1 MAKEELDRASISA
14 SETAVNVK
22 QQDVALLLKKK
33 NAVDQQAET
42 TEAEAHVEQAAVV
55 AQEEALMVASADSV
69 FASDGA
75 YMVAQAGG
83 TTAAS
88 GGGISTGTL
97 LAIGG
102 VALVGGG
109 IAIAASD
116 DDDNK
121 GAAPTA
127 IAGPTSVNEGAS
139 ATFTVTGEPNTT
151 LTYVITGVQAEDVTG
166 GALTGQVVLDAN
178 GNGVIAVQLVED
190 NLTEGAQTLTVT
202 VDGVSAATTVNDTSL
217 NEAQDLTSAVETVDG
232 TDQADTFNGSV
243 TAGFF
248 GPLTGETANAGDII
262 NGLGG
267 DDTFNIDFQGSP
279 IGGAV
284 LADVTTNSV
293 ENINV
298 SFNTLSGGQNNAIDA
313 VTFNDVE
320 DLSISLQAPT
330 SNGGVQILN
339 LQGELST
346 LSIDGA
352 DANPAH
358 ASGFATVLTGGAQ
371 PLTVDTVTV
380 SDLQGSAFVDLG
392 GASQGTGTL
401 SNIPTVELSNIAT
414 STAGGGGFSATLAI
428 SVLGTVTD
436 GSLSLS
442 IDEVGSISNGNV
454 LNVGVQN
461 ATNTTDILT
470 DLSLE
475 VAGGTENAV
484 IVGTSSNLSDVTIT
498 GPGDLYLV
506 FTNSTQISSFDASAA
521 AGDIATSLTSTVDLV
536 ASFGAGDD
544 LLALSVSGDVTVD
557 MGAGNNILGI
567 SVSGDVAATF
577 GAGNDIAQLS
587 GLGGDLDLD
596 LGAGNDVLVVASG
609 QLDTSDIAV
618 GGDGNDTLAI
628 DANDFT
634 TSTLAGVG
642 GFENLLAQGDNGV
655 TNTYD
660 LSLIA
665 GVTTLTV
672 GGFDLASGPDFLT
685 SVLPDTFVQVSDVNA
700 NYFFDN
706 VAASTNELVLNF
718 GNTDAIT
725 VDRAVDNGTNSL
737 TVRIGNSFGDEDL
750 SDNVY
755 DQLVVNALTA
765 DDEDSLTID
774 STGYTD
780 GADGVANFNE
790 ITTLNADDAA
800 TLTITG
806 DKDLELGTINT
817 AGLLTLIDASAFT
830 GDLIIDNP
838 VAGVGTT
845 SIQFIGG
852 SGVDEYTGTA
862 NGDTVNG
869 NAGNDLFTLGAA
881 GQEDTI
887 ILDVGDAL
895 IDGSDVETYEG
906 FVVTEDTIDLGAFG
920 FTGSQASAIGNQ
932 NTLFAD
938 FNGGDVD
945 EDTVIADFFSDAGV
959 DRGVMTVTNG
969 TDTYVVIDANKDG
982 DFQGD
987 TDVVVFLDFAVAT
1000 VVTHSDFGF

>member
-127 IAGPTSVNEGAS
+127 IAGPASVNEGAS

-298 SFNTLSGGQNNAIDA
+298 SFNTLSGGQSNAIDA

-320 DLSISLQAPT
+320 DLSINLQAPT
-330 SNGGVQILN
+330 STGGVQILN

-358 ASGFATVLTGGAQ
+358 ASSFATILTGGAQ

-428 SVLGTVTD
+428 SVLDTVTD

-454 LNVGVQN
+454 LNVGLQN

-498 GPGDLYLV
+498 GPGDLYLT
-506 FTNSTQISSFDASAA
+506 FTDSNQVSSFDASAA
-521 AGDIATSLTSTVDLV
+521 AGDIATSLSTTVDV
-536 ASFGAGDD
+536 MASFGAGND
-544 LLALSVSGDVTVD
+544 LLNMVTAGPGDDATVD
-557 MGAGNNILGI
+557 MGEGNNVLGI
-567 SVSGDVAATF
+567 TVGGNATATF
-577 GAGNDIAQLS
+577 GGGNDIAILQTLT
-587 GLGGDLDLD
+587 GVLDLD
-596 LGAGNDVLVVASG
+596 LGAGDDVFVVGNG
-609 QLDTSDIAV
+609 QLNATTDAAD
-618 GGDGNDTLAI
+618 GGTGSDTLAI
-628 DANDFT
+628 DAVDFT
-634 TSTLAGVG
+634 AAALTNVG
-642 GFENLLAQGDNGV
+642 GFENLLAQGASG
-655 TNTYD
+655 TYN
-660 LSLIA
+660 LALIDD
-665 GVTTLTV
+665 VTTLTV

-685 SVLPDTFVQVSDVNA
+685 SVLPDTFVQVSDPTA
-700 NYFFDN
+700 DYHFDN
-706 VAASTNELVLNF
+706 VAASTNTLVLNF
-718 GNTDAIT
+718 NNTNHIS

-737 TVRIGNSFGDEDL
+737 LVRIGNSFGDETL
-750 SDNVY
+750 SADVY
-755 DQLVVNALTA
+755 DQLIVNNLTVS
-765 DDEDSLTID
+765 DEDTLSID
-774 STGYTD
+774 STGYID
-780 GADGVANFNE
+780 GADGFANFNQ
-790 ITTLNADDAA
+790 ITTLDASDAA
-800 TLTITG
+800 LLTITG
-806 DKDLELGTINT
+806 DKDLNLTTVN
-817 AGLLTLIDASAFT
+817 AGSLVEIDASAFT
-830 GDLIIDNP
+830 GDLTFGGAI
-838 VAGVGTT
+838 VGVVD
-845 SIQFIGG
+845 SIEFQGG
-852 SGVDEYTGTA
+852 SGDDTYVGSVFGDTINAGAGADTITLTGVGLQDTIIIEAGDSLADDFDEYTGFLA
-862 NGDTVNG
+862 V
-869 NAGNDLFTLGAA
+869 
-881 GQEDTI
+881 
-887 ILDVGDAL
+887 
-895 IDGSDVETYEG
+895 
-906 FVVTEDTIDLGAFG
+906 EDTIDVGSFG
-920 FTGSQASAIGNQ
+920 FTGQQASGLADRDAE
-932 NTLFAD
+932 FA
-938 FNGGDVD
+938 NIAAAD
-945 EDTVIADFFSDAGV
+945 EDTVIADFFESAGI
-959 DRGVMTVTNG
+959 DRGVAVSSDG
-969 TDTYVVIDANKDG
+969 TDTFVIIDADGNG
-982 DFQGD
+982 DFNGD
-987 TDVVVFLDFAVAT
+987 VDVVMLFVGNPDDITLAN
-1000 VVTHSDFGF
+1000 FGF